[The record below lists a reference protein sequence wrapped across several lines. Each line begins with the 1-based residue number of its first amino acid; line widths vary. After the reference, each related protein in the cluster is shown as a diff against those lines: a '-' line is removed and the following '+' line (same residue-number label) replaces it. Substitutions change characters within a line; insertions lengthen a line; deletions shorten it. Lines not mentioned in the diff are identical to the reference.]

1 MFFEKGALR
10 NFAKFT
16 EKTRASESVF
26 NKIAGLWP
34 ATLVKKRL
42 SYRFFAVNFA
52 KFLRTLFLQ
61 NILVLSVLVFLYHTR
76 VVIKNPVKHQKMA
89 CLAKIVN
96 S

>member
-52 KFLRTLFLQ
+52 KFK
-61 NILVLSVLVFLYHTR
+61 Y
-76 VVIKNPVKHQKMA
+76 QKMV
-89 CLAKIVN
+89 CLAKIVH

>member
-16 EKTRASESVF
+16 EKTHVSESVF

-52 KFLRTLFLQ
+52 KFLRTLFYRTF
-61 NILVLSVLVFLYHTR
+61 LSYLFLSFS
-76 VVIKNPVKHQKMA
+76 IIPEW
-89 CLAKIVN
+89 
-96 S
+96 